1 MAALLGLPDGVHL
14 LPASGEDFV
23 RIGLMANIPHQAV
36 FRHIVY
42 IRQGLSKSAIF
53 PLEIYRRRAGLTQQ
67 KFGKLCIFG
76 SYEDS
81 ELYSRNRVLVEALAL
96 NCSEL
101 IEVRPGPRRQ
111 TANNQKRLSSL
122 GRLLQTGL
130 GMVGN
135 FFSLARQREKLKGA
149 DCYYVPYPAYI
160 DLLFLRFLTWG
171 NRRRVVVVD
180 AFLCLHDTLV
190 LDRKMI
196 AQNGVVAR
204 LVSWLERQTLSRADL
219 VFIDTLQQKK
229 ILVEQYALDESRV
242 AVIPVGI
249 DEAIW
254 TPAPERPLE
263 DIFSVLFWG
272 TFIPLHGVDTII
284 KAAGLLQTS
293 HPRISFT
300 LIGDGQTADS
310 ISAELD
316 NTGGTNINWVR
327 GFISASELR
336 QYVDESHC
344 VLGVFGPSGKAGNVI
359 PYKGYQAMA
368 CNKILISRSGP
379 AFAEL
384 LHGREKPPGLLLVP
398 AADPGALAQSIAA
411 VYEAYNE
418 IQPVLNTRE
427 FYDCNLSNSVIRKRV
442 TSSLGIL

>member
-1 MAALLGLPDGVHL
+1 M
-14 LPASGEDFV
+14 
-23 RIGLMANIPHQAV
+23 
-36 FRHIVY
+36 
-42 IRQGLSKSAIF
+42 
-53 PLEIYRRRAGLTQQ
+53 
-67 KFGKLCIFG
+67 
-76 SYEDS
+76 
-81 ELYSRNRVLVEALAL
+81 
-96 NCSEL
+96 
-101 IEVRPGPRRQ
+101 
-111 TANNQKRLSSL
+111 
-122 GRLLQTGL
+122 
-130 GMVGN
+130 
-135 FFSLARQREKLKGA
+135 
-149 DCYYVPYPAYI
+149 
-160 DLLFLRFLTWG
+160 
-171 NRRRVVVVD
+171 
-180 AFLCLHDTLV
+180 
-190 LDRKMI
+190 
-196 AQNGVVAR
+196 
-204 LVSWLERQTLSRADL
+204 
-219 VFIDTLQQKK
+219 
-229 ILVEQYALDESRV
+229 
-242 AVIPVGI
+242 
-249 DEAIW
+249 
-254 TPAPERPLE
+254 
-263 DIFSVLFWG
+263 
-272 TFIPLHGVDTII
+272 DTII

-384 LHGREKPPGLLLVP
+384 LHGKEKPPGLLLVP